1 MSEVMNGQTFADL
14 ALPAVVLK
22 QLEAMNFTVP
32 TPIQIQA
39 IPALLAGKNV
49 LGEAQTGTGK
59 TAAFGLPGLSLIDAK
74 LRQTQMLV
82 VAPTRE
88 LALQVAEAITEFASQ
103 IRGLEVATVYGG
115 SAFGPQI
122 KALRGGAQVVV
133 GTPGRLLD
141 LLNKGVLQ
149 LSGLRLAVLDE
160 ADEMLN
166 MGFIEDIETIMKAV
180 PVTSMRALFSATMPP
195 AIRKLAKT
203 FLVNEQG
210 EQPLTIQIAAIAKEK
225 ASIRQRAWE
234 VRGLSKIQALCRILE
249 TMDYQRVLIFV
260 RTRQDTMEVT
270 EQLQAS
276 GFKASPLS
284 GDLNQAQREQ
294 TVSQLRSGRIEIL
307 VATDVVA
314 RGLDVPEITH
324 VVNYDLPGDMESYV
338 HRIGRTGRAGRSG
351 EAILFFR
358 TRERHLLRHY
368 ERLTNGTI
376 EFFEV
381 PTAQDLS
388 QHRQHKLQQ
397 VIQETVAQQD
407 LTVLTE
413 ILTKIQ
419 SQTELSPVQIA
430 AALLAQQNDRRP
442 LIVAND
448 PAPRKFAERNDRP
461 ERGAPRA
468 DRGERSNA
476 RPDKRGDRPVRA
488 ARESRESQIE
498 FDTYRIQVGREH
510 GARPQDIVGAIANEA
525 EMDSRY
531 IGQIQLFDTHS
542 LVQLPKGMPDGVVKI
557 LQRARVRQMQMDL
570 TLANNEVIS
579 RKPPRGDRPERGERP
594 VRAGERAPF
603 KAGGRGGDKPRG
615 GGRRFQS

>member
-1 MSEVMNGQTFADL
+1 MSEVMTGQTFADL

-22 QLEAMNFTVP
+22 QLEAMNFTIP

-59 TAAFGLPGLSLIDAK
+59 TAAFGLPGLSLIDPK

-149 LSGLRLAVLDE
+149 LSALRLAVLDE

-180 PVTSMRALFSATMPP
+180 PATSMRALFSATMPP

-210 EQPLTIQIAAIAKEK
+210 EQPLNIQIAAVAKEK

-294 TVSQLRSGRIEIL
+294 TVSQLRSGHIEIL

-351 EAILFFR
+351 QAILFFR

-381 PTAQDLS
+381 PTGRELGL
-388 QHRQHKLQQ
+388 HRQQKLQQ
-397 VIQETVAQQD
+397 VIQQTVAEQD
-407 LTVLTE
+407 LTALTA
-413 ILTKIQ
+413 ILAQIEA
-419 SQTELSPVQIA
+419 QTELSPVQIA
-430 AALLAQQNDRRP
+430 AALLAQQNSSRP
-442 LIVAND
+442 LIVADD
-448 PAPRKFAERNDRP
+448 PAPRKFAERT
-461 ERGAPRA
+461 ERNPRA
-468 DRGERSNA
+468 ERGERSNA
-476 RPDKRGDRPVRA
+476 RPDKRGDRPVRGG
-488 ARESRESQIE
+488 RESRESQIE

-542 LVQLPKGMPDGVVKI
+542 LVQLPKGMPAGVVKI

-579 RKPPRGDRPERGERP
+579 RKPPRAERGERGDRSERP
-594 VRAGERAPF
+594 ARAGERPPF
-603 KAGGRGGDKPRG
+603 KAGGRSDKPRA